1 MKKNILRY
9 SIASAVG
16 LALAFVILCFKNI
29 FSQTDAVKVFQI
41 LCDAFFVTGICF
53 ACIGVIMLAGNGGA
67 FDMLGYAFVM
77 LFDALRKDI
86 SKRKYKD
93 FYEYRQA
100 KKEKKRNLY
109 FSTALLYDII
119 FTNVFLTVILNK
131 KPEGACTYG
140 T

>member
-53 ACIGVIMLAGNGGA
+53 SCIGVIMLAGNGGA

-100 KKEKKRNLY
+100 KKEKKRNVLY
-109 FSTALLYDII
+109 MFVVGGAFIAISVIFLILYYQ
-119 FTNVFLTVILNK
+119 V
-131 KPEGACTYG
+131 G
-140 T
+140 

>member
-93 FYEYRQA
+93 FYEYRQV
-100 KKEKKRNLY
+100 KRKKREM
-109 FSTALLYDII
+109 FSI
-119 FTNVFLTVILNK
+119 
-131 KPEGACTYG
+131 CSS
-140 T
+140 

>member
-16 LALAFVILCFKNI
+16 LALAFAILCFKNI

-100 KKEKKRNLY
+100 KKEKKRNVLY
-109 FSTALLYDII
+109 MFVVGGAFIAISVIFLILYYQ
-119 FTNVFLTVILNK
+119 V
-131 KPEGACTYG
+131 G
-140 T
+140 

>member
-93 FYEYRQA
+93 FDEYRQA
-100 KKEKKRNLY
+100 KKEKKRNVLY
-109 FSTALLYDII
+109 MFVVGGAFIAISVIFLILYYQ
-119 FTNVFLTVILNK
+119 V
-131 KPEGACTYG
+131 G
-140 T
+140 

>member
-100 KKEKKRNLY
+100 KKEKKRNVLY
-109 FSTALLYDII
+109 MFVVGGAFIAMSVIFLILYYQ
-119 FTNVFLTVILNK
+119 V
-131 KPEGACTYG
+131 G
-140 T
+140 

>member
-16 LALAFVILCFKNI
+16 LALAFGILCFKNI

-100 KKEKKRNLY
+100 KKEKKRNVLY
-109 FSTALLYDII
+109 MFVVGGAFIAISVIFLILYYQ
-119 FTNVFLTVILNK
+119 V
-131 KPEGACTYG
+131 G
-140 T
+140 

>member
-1 MKKNILRY
+1 MKKNILRD

-100 KKEKKRNLY
+100 KKEKKRNVLY
-109 FSTALLYDII
+109 MFVVGGAFIAISVIFLILYYQ
-119 FTNVFLTVILNK
+119 V
-131 KPEGACTYG
+131 G
-140 T
+140 

>member
-100 KKEKKRNLY
+100 KKEKKRNVLY
-109 FSTALLYDII
+109 MCVVGGAFIAISVIFLILYYQ
-119 FTNVFLTVILNK
+119 V
-131 KPEGACTYG
+131 G
-140 T
+140 

>member
-77 LFDALRKDI
+77 LVDALRKDI

-100 KKEKKRNLY
+100 KKEKKRNVLY
-109 FSTALLYDII
+109 MFVVGGAFIAISVIFLILYYQ
-119 FTNVFLTVILNK
+119 V
-131 KPEGACTYG
+131 G
-140 T
+140 

>member
-100 KKEKKRNLY
+100 KMEKMRNVLY
-109 FSTALLYDII
+109 MFVVGGAFIAISVIFLILYYQ
-119 FTNVFLTVILNK
+119 V
-131 KPEGACTYG
+131 G
-140 T
+140 

>member
-77 LFDALRKDI
+77 LFGGGGGGGKKQKKKPPPPPPRGRKRRGRNEQRRDGRAKI
-86 SKRKYKD
+86 KRK
-93 FYEYRQA
+93 
-100 KKEKKRNLY
+100 KRETS
-109 FSTALLYDII
+109 FICSS
-119 FTNVFLTVILNK
+119 
-131 KPEGACTYG
+131 
-140 T
+140 

>member
-100 KKEKKRNLY
+100 KKEKKRNVLY
-109 FSTALLYDII
+109 MFVVGGAFIAISVIFLILYYQ
-119 FTNVFLTVILNK
+119 V
-131 KPEGACTYG
+131 G
-140 T
+140 

>member
-86 SKRKYKD
+86 SKRKYND

-100 KKEKKRNLY
+100 KKEKKRNVLY
-109 FSTALLYDII
+109 MFVVGGAFIAISVIFLILYYQ
-119 FTNVFLTVILNK
+119 V
-131 KPEGACTYG
+131 G
-140 T
+140 

>member
-9 SIASAVG
+9 SIASAIG

-100 KKEKKRNLY
+100 KKEKKRNVLY
-109 FSTALLYDII
+109 MFVVGGAFIAISVIFLILYYQ
-119 FTNVFLTVILNK
+119 V
-131 KPEGACTYG
+131 G
-140 T
+140 

>member
-100 KKEKKRNLY
+100 KKEKKRNVLY
-109 FSTALLYDII
+109 MFVVGGASIAISVIFLILYYQ
-119 FTNVFLTVILNK
+119 V
-131 KPEGACTYG
+131 G
-140 T
+140 

>member
-67 FDMLGYAFVM
+67 FDILGYAFVM

-100 KKEKKRNLY
+100 KKEKKRNVLY
-109 FSTALLYDII
+109 MFVVGGAFIAISVIFLILYYQ
-119 FTNVFLTVILNK
+119 V
-131 KPEGACTYG
+131 G
-140 T
+140 

>member
-100 KKEKKRNLY
+100 KKEKKRNVLY
-109 FSTALLYDII
+109 MFVVGGAFIAISVI
-119 FTNVFLTVILNK
+119 FLILFYQV
-131 KPEGACTYG
+131 G
-140 T
+140 

>member
-93 FYEYRQA
+93 FYEYRQS
-100 KKEKKRNLY
+100 KKEKKRNVLY
-109 FSTALLYDII
+109 MFVVGGAFIAISVIFLILYYQ
-119 FTNVFLTVILNK
+119 V
-131 KPEGACTYG
+131 G
-140 T
+140 

>member
-1 MKKNILRY
+1 M
-9 SIASAVG
+9 
-16 LALAFVILCFKNI
+16 
-29 FSQTDAVKVFQI
+29 FQI

-100 KKEKKRNLY
+100 KKEKKRNVLY
-109 FSTALLYDII
+109 MFVVGGAFIAISVIFLILYYQ
-119 FTNVFLTVILNK
+119 V
-131 KPEGACTYG
+131 G
-140 T
+140 

>member
-100 KKEKKRNLY
+100 KKEKKRNVLY
-109 FSTALLYDII
+109 MFVVGSAFIAISVIFLILYYQ
-119 FTNVFLTVILNK
+119 V
-131 KPEGACTYG
+131 G
-140 T
+140 

>member
-9 SIASAVG
+9 SIASAVC

-100 KKEKKRNLY
+100 KKEKKRNVLY
-109 FSTALLYDII
+109 MFVVGGAFIAISVIFLILYYQ
-119 FTNVFLTVILNK
+119 V
-131 KPEGACTYG
+131 G
-140 T
+140 

>member
-100 KKEKKRNLY
+100 KKEKKRNVLY
-109 FSTALLYDII
+109 MFVVGGAFIAISVIFLILYYQ
-119 FTNVFLTVILNK
+119 V
-131 KPEGACTYG
+131 A
-140 T
+140 

>member
-16 LALAFVILCFKNI
+16 LALAFVILCFKKI

-100 KKEKKRNLY
+100 KKEKKRNVLY
-109 FSTALLYDII
+109 MFVVGGAFIAISVIFLILYYQ
-119 FTNVFLTVILNK
+119 V
-131 KPEGACTYG
+131 G
-140 T
+140 

>member
-1 MKKNILRY
+1 MKKKILRY

-100 KKEKKRNLY
+100 KKEKKRNVLY
-109 FSTALLYDII
+109 MFVVGGAFIAISVIFLILYYQ
-119 FTNVFLTVILNK
+119 V
-131 KPEGACTYG
+131 G
-140 T
+140 

>member
-93 FYEYRQA
+93 FYEDRQA
-100 KKEKKRNLY
+100 KKEKKRNVLY
-109 FSTALLYDII
+109 MFVVGGAFIAISVIFLILYYQ
-119 FTNVFLTVILNK
+119 V
-131 KPEGACTYG
+131 G
-140 T
+140 

>member
-86 SKRKYKD
+86 SKRKYED

-100 KKEKKRNLY
+100 KKEKKRNVLY
-109 FSTALLYDII
+109 MFVVGGAFIAISVIFLILYYQ
-119 FTNVFLTVILNK
+119 V
-131 KPEGACTYG
+131 G
-140 T
+140 